1 MKSSTQV
8 WVAIRNI
15 GDSQDEGES
24 HFGTLSES
32 ILWLAQ
38 KLAAVSMAG
47 RIVMGMGR
55 TQAAAL
61 LGVDVKGA
69 GKTALNADLRS
80 MLGSIFDD
88 ESSEPE
94 QDVGDNLPI
103 DGDSYV
109 PR

>member
-80 MLGSIFDD
+80 MLGSIFDG
-88 ESSEPE
+88 ESE
-94 QDVGDNLPI
+94 DADGLPDADAPV